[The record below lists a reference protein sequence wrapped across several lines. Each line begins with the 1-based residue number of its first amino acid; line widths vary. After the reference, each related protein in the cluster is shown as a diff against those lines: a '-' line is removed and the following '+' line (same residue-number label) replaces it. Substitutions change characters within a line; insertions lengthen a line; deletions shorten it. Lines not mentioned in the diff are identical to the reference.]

1 MKLLMLGIINV
12 NIASP
17 LAYSQLSPIS
27 RFTDLPIRQFINK
40 HINFKNKNMKKLFAV
55 LAVMAS
61 VSFMSVYAQEEVAP
75 ISEDSVATEQVAE
88 EVAAPVEEVAVVEE
102 QGGIHQALKTKFIEG
117 GAGFMSTVALCL
129 ILGLAIAIE
138 RIIYLS
144 LATTNSKKLLAT
156 VEETLEKDGIEA
168 AKEVCRNA
176 RGPIASIFY
185 QGLLHMDEGLDVAE
199 KSIIAYGSV
208 QSGLMEKNLSWIGL
222 FIGLCPNFG
231 FMGTVIGMI
240 EAFDRIQ
247 QAGDMSATIVA
258 GGIKVALI
266 TTVFGLIGAIILQ
279 IFYNFILARIE
290 AVVAD
295 MEDSSITML
304 DILTKNQIKK

>member
-1 MKLLMLGIINV
+1 
-12 NIASP
+12 
-17 LAYSQLSPIS
+17 
-27 RFTDLPIRQFINK
+27 
-40 HINFKNKNMKKLFAV
+40 MKKLFAM
-55 LAVMAS
+55 LAIMAS

-75 ISEDSVATEQVAE
+75 AAEATSVEQISEEAAAPADEAAVVE
-88 EVAAPVEEVAVVEE
+88 EVAAEEEE

-144 LATTNSKKLLAT
+144 LATTNSKKLLAS
-156 VEETLEKDGIEA
+156 VEAALESEGVEA
-168 AKEVCRNA
+168 AKAICRDS
-176 RGPIASIFY
+176 RGPVASIFY

-208 QSGLMEKNLSWIGL
+208 QSGMMEKNLSWIGL

-295 MEDSSITML
+295 MEDSSISML
-304 DILTKNQIKK
+304 DILTKFQLKK

>member
-1 MKLLMLGIINV
+1 
-12 NIASP
+12 
-17 LAYSQLSPIS
+17 
-27 RFTDLPIRQFINK
+27 
-40 HINFKNKNMKKLFAV
+40 MKKLFTMLAV
-55 LAVMAS
+55 LAGLSM
-61 VSFMSVYAQEEVAP
+61 FSVYAQEEVAP
-75 ISEDSVATEQVAE
+75 ISEEVATEQVEAISEEPAPAEVE
-88 EVAAPVEEVAVVEE
+88 EVAPVEEQ

-144 LATTNSKKLLAT
+144 LATTNSKKLLAS
-156 VEETLEKDGIEA
+156 VENALENEGLEA
-168 AKEVCRNA
+168 AKEICRNS

-185 QGLLHMDEGLDVAE
+185 QGLLHAEEGLDVAE

-266 TTVFGLIGAIILQ
+266 TTV
-279 IFYNFILARIE
+279 
-290 AVVAD
+290 
-295 MEDSSITML
+295 
-304 DILTKNQIKK
+304 

>member
-1 MKLLMLGIINV
+1 
-12 NIASP
+12 
-17 LAYSQLSPIS
+17 
-27 RFTDLPIRQFINK
+27 
-40 HINFKNKNMKKLFAV
+40 MKKLFAM
-55 LAVMAS
+55 LAIMAS
-61 VSFMSVYAQEEVAP
+61 VSFMSVYAQDEVAP
-75 ISEDSVATEQVAE
+75 ISEEAVATEQVAE
-88 EVAAPVEEVAVVEE
+88 EAAAPAEEAVAVEEVAAVEE

-144 LATTNSKKLLAT
+144 LATSNSKKLLAT
-156 VEETLEKDGIEA
+156 VEETLEKDGLEA
-168 AKEVCRNA
+168 AKEVCRNT
-176 RGPIASIFY
+176 RGPVASIFY

-304 DILTKNQIKK
+304 DILTKNQLKK

>member
-1 MKLLMLGIINV
+1 
-12 NIASP
+12 
-17 LAYSQLSPIS
+17 
-27 RFTDLPIRQFINK
+27 
-40 HINFKNKNMKKLFAV
+40 MKKIFATLTV
-55 LAVMAS
+55 LAMFSFGSVAVMA
-61 VSFMSVYAQEEVAP
+61 QEAAEAAP
-75 ISEDSVATEQVAE
+75 VAE
-88 EVAAPVEEVAVVEE
+88 EVTVDSAAVEAPVVEAEEVVEE
-102 QGGIHQALKTKFIEG
+102 AEGGIVALHKTLKTKFIEG

-144 LATTNSKKLLAT
+144 LATTNSKKLLAS
-156 VEETLEKDGIEA
+156 VENALENEGLEA
-168 AKEVCRNA
+168 AKEICRNS

-185 QGLLHMDEGLDVAE
+185 QGLLHAEEGLDVAE

-304 DILTKNQIKK
+304 DILTKFNLKK